1 MIVIVLL
8 SGWRMENSLIS
19 IEIYRRYIYS
29 VVSIYILNTIRPS
42 ANVPILTL
50 LPWKAYGWRRKSLH
64 IYTGYIYIH
73 TETYTYTFP
82 ISIQHTHIYTSM
94 HICIC
99 VFVMVVCLYMCVCIC
114 AHILIDKMNRL
125 RLQTAGVSFIA
136 QLSSCGYP
144 SCCQ

>member
-8 SGWRMENSLIS
+8 FGWRMENSLIS
-19 IEIYRRYIYS
+19 IEIYQRYIYS
-29 VVSIYILNTIRPS
+29 VMSIYILNTIRPS
-42 ANVPILTL
+42 ANVPIL
-50 LPWKAYGWRRKSLH
+50 KSLH

-94 HICIC
+94 DICIC

-125 RLQTAGVSFIA
+125 RLQTAEVSFIA

>member
-8 SGWRMENSLIS
+8 FGWRMENSLIS

-29 VVSIYILNTIRPS
+29 VMSIYILNTIRPS
-42 ANVPILTL
+42 ANVPIL
-50 LPWKAYGWRRKSLH
+50 KSLH

-94 HICIC
+94 DICIC